1 MGKECVFR
9 AMASSDPSKR
19 PRPGPW
25 PPGPESAAPMPP
37 SSWAKRTGFRP
48 KFSGETNA
56 TDSGP
61 ISVQPQPKPREP
73 DANIDLESGR
83 ARPLPTANGEVLSPV
98 PEKPAQEKDKEK
110 PVRKR
115 RDSDGGGGGAAAPP
129 AAAKGPRANGQAPQS
144 GEAAATVA
152 GAGNRRGSR
161 SEEVVDLMPRSV
173 VDDDGFISRHSHMK
187 YELRDSPGLG
197 ELC

>member
-1 MGKECVFR
+1 
-9 AMASSDPSKR
+9 MASSDPSKR

-144 GEAAATVA
+144 GEAAATAA
-152 GAGNRRGSR
+152 GAGIRRGSR
-161 SEEVVDLMPRSV
+161 SEEV